1 MQIRKLYIKE
11 YGALSDKEL
20 VFTSGINLLEGSNE
34 SGKSTILSF
43 IRFMLYGMPR
53 RAAGESVSER
63 ERGLSWQNGVAEG
76 NMELVSQGKSYR
88 IERKGQLRGGS
99 TRETYS
105 ETCRILDLETGVEVF
120 KGEIPGKLFLGITGE
135 MFTATA
141 CIRQLECTDINSDEV
156 NSSLENLLFS
166 ADEEIDTQKVQS
178 KLDDLR
184 RALLYKNGK
193 GGKIFELENEKT
205 LLEHRLETAKRNA
218 QDIIAKEATVEKLK
232 AVSEKAKKQFEEAE
246 AQLRLYE
253 TANALR
259 RFETLH
265 SYEKQYEEQEIALE
279 TLCREK
285 GYQNALPDRETLGV
299 IDRFTSAL
307 SDATQRHRF
316 ASAAEAQAE
325 SAPCGDRQLARFY
338 ETTDEEGGKETLC
351 ARFLRATRKRKN
363 AIFRAVFLLIL
374 SVLTLAAG
382 ALTAFTDIFSE
393 YSASFP
399 FLFYYLVGAGLL
411 LALFGILSISAASRA
426 RKTTAAL
433 VGKIGLS
440 TAGVS
445 GASLEAHIE
454 SCKKNHELCVKYDS
468 ALLEAKKAHEEASN
482 ALHGLLDNTCR
493 MLSSIGVSCETKT
506 PDALLARL
514 KETYELLFSVCN
526 EKEKI
531 ESKMNA
537 LRDLIDELREN
548 LKDTNEASLSASVGK
563 RKPSELL
570 SELDLE
576 KIRFAYDYSK
586 TQHTLNEQKKIALE
600 KELIALT
607 STAENPARV
616 NAKLSEVAHELEV
629 NRLKFDAIVMAGDT
643 LGVAC
648 ENLRRNVTP
657 KLRIRAGERMERMT
671 GGKYRDLGISGDMKI
686 TVITDHTTRSI
697 DALSKGTRDAAYLSL
712 RLSLAE
718 MVCEGNMPPL
728 LFDESFT
735 QLDDMRTHAM
745 LSMLIEYSG
754 EGTQT
759 LLFTCHKREGEMLKA
774 LGTFNHIKLNS

>member
-1 MQIRKLYIKE
+1 MLIRKLYIKE

-20 VFTSGINLLEGSNE
+20 IFTDGINLLEGGNE

-53 RAAGESVSER
+53 RAAGEIVSER
-63 ERGLSWQNGVAEG
+63 ERGLSWQNGIAEG
-76 NMELVSQGKSYR
+76 SMELVSDGKSYR

-99 TRETYS
+99 TRETYG
-105 ETCRILDLETGVEVF
+105 ETCHILDLETGADVF

-141 CIRQLECTDINSDEV
+141 CIRQLECTDINSDEI

-166 ADEEIDTQKVQS
+166 ADEEIDTQKVQA

-193 GGKIFELENEKT
+193 GGKIFELETAKA
-205 LLEHRLETAKRNA
+205 LLENRLETAKKNA

-232 AVSEKAKKQFEEAE
+232 TVSEKAKKQFEEAE

-253 TANALR
+253 TATALR

-265 SYEKQYEEQEIALE
+265 SYEKQYEEQEAALDA
-279 TLCREK
+279 LCREK
-285 GYQNALPDRETLGV
+285 GYKNALPDRETLGV
-299 IDRFTSAL
+299 IDRVSSTL
-307 SDATQRHRF
+307 SDAMQKHRF
-316 ASAAEAQAE
+316 AVTAETGAKA
-325 SAPCGDRQLARFY
+325 APCGDRELAHFY
-338 ETTDEEGGKETLC
+338 EKTDEEGGKDTLC
-351 ARFLRATRKRKN
+351 ARFLRKTRKRKS
-363 AIFRAVFLLIL
+363 ATAWAVLLLIL
-374 SVLTLAAG
+374 AGLSFAAG
-382 ALTAFTDIFSE
+382 ALTVLTDVFAA
-393 YSASFP
+393 YNAYMP
-399 FLFYYLVGAGLL
+399 FLLYGLVGAGLL
-411 LALFGILSISAASRA
+411 FTLLGILSISAAA
-426 RKTTAAL
+426 KAKKAVTAL
-433 VGKIGLS
+433 VERIGL
-440 TAGVS
+440 AAVGVS
-445 GASLEAHIE
+445 GTSLEAHIE
-454 SCKKNHELCVKYDS
+454 ACRKNHELCRTYDE
-468 ALLEAKKAHEEASN
+468 ALLAAKMAREEANKSLN
-482 ALHGLLDNTCR
+482 ALVDNTCR
-493 MLSSIGVSCETKT
+493 MLSAIGVSCDPRTPEAILTK
-506 PDALLARL
+506 L
-514 KETYELLFSVCN
+514 KETYESLFAICN

-531 ESKMNA
+531 ESRMNA

-548 LKDTNEASLSASVGK
+548 LKDTNEGALSASVAR
-563 RKPSELL
+563 RKPSEIL

-616 NAKLSEVAHELEV
+616 NTKLSEVMRELETD
-629 NRLKFDAIVMAGDT
+629 RLKLSAIVLASET
-643 LGVAC
+643 LGVAS

-657 KLRIRAGERMERMT
+657 RLRIRAGALMEKMT

-697 DALSKGTRDAAYLSL
+697 DALSKGTRDAAYLAL

-718 MVCEGNMPPL
+718 MVCEENMPPL

-735 QLDDMRTHAM
+735 QLDETRTEAVLRM
-745 LSMLIEYSG
+745 LTEYSG
-754 EGTQT
+754 EGIQA

-774 LGTFNHIKLNS
+774 LGKFNHIQLDA